1 MREVA
6 LLSVASVCLIL
17 LIKMILFADFSSFN
31 KLLGLVANF
40 VEANVLQLILF
51 KTDLPLFLKAK

>member
-31 KLLGLVANF
+31 KLLEIVANF